1 MCLFSQPVSYVVD
14 TNIFARG
21 ATDGGQFL
29 VYSMRYEAGS
39 ELAMILPLPTPPS
52 PPEDAVRFI
61 DLSGYPKFFDDMDR
75 GFPRVVTRS
84 GAAAGA
90 AAAPTLKVH
99 EVGSFHASFVP
110 RQRDFAR
117 LDGRFRLPE
126 QTWEQMPQYGD
137 YAFAVFKLQ
146 AGAKNVHPMAFEFPR
161 RDTRELFFPT
171 VHVHDGVVESHAD
184 FDHALFWQ
192 SPEGRVGGTFSLLPK
207 QFRPAYTRAP
217 AGRFMDIDRA
227 RGVLDAEA
235 VIQTL
240 SLHGRRVNGD
250 VVVHEG
256 R

>member
-1 MCLFSQPVSYVVD
+1 MCMFSKPVSYVGD

-21 ATDGGQFL
+21 STGVGQFL
-29 VYSMRYEAGS
+29 VYSMRYQAGS

-61 DLSGYPKFFDDMDR
+61 DLSAYPKFFDDMDKGFSKPLTR
-75 GFPRVVTRS
+75 GS
-84 GAAAGA
+84 AAFAA

-110 RQRDFAR
+110 RLRDFAR

-126 QTWEQMPQYGD
+126 QAWEQVPQYGD

-161 RDTRELFFPT
+161 RDPRELFFPT
-171 VHVHDGVVESHAD
+171 VHVHDGGVEAYAD
-184 FDHALFWQ
+184 FDHSLFWQ
-192 SPEGRVGGTFSLLPK
+192 STKGRVGGPFSLVGESS
-207 QFRPAYTRAP
+207 YDCTDAP

-227 RGVLDAEA
+227 RGVVDAEA
-235 VIQTL
+235 MIQMQRL
-240 SLHGRRVNGD
+240 GGWRVNRD
-250 VVVHEG
+250 VVVREG